1 MFLTVILAICIL
13 IVSFF
18 VLIKINFEKCKK
30 LFLMANLKEIFEWPD
45 KQAAEKLL
53 LLNN

>member
-18 VLIKINFEKCKK
+18 VLIKINVEKCKK
-30 LFLMANLKEIFEWPD
+30 IVFDGKFE
-45 KQAAEKLL
+45 E
-53 LLNN
+53 NI